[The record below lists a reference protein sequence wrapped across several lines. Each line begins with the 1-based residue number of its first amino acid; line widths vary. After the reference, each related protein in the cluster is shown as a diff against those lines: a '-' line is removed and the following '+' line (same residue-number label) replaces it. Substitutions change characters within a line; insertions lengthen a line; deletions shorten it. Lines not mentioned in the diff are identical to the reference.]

1 MTEQKGIGDLADHWL
16 FAGVP
21 AAELGAVFDGSRVAH
36 FFPGD
41 PVFREGEPTDGLY
54 LITGGSARVSAIA
67 DNGETLLAA
76 VGANDVLGEMG
87 VLDGKPRSATAMA
100 VSVVTACFIP
110 ADTFL
115 DLLERSPT
123 VALRVLT
130 LLAQRL
136 RQANGRLGELPAAT
150 VVPAGQPIE

>member
-1 MTEQKGIGDLADHWL
+1 MTEQKSSELPDHWL
-16 FAGVP
+16 FVGISP
-21 AAELGAVFDGSRVAH
+21 AELGPLLDRCRVAN

-41 PVFREGEPTDGLY
+41 ALFREGEPTDGLY
-54 LITGGSARVSAIA
+54 LITGGSARVSTITE
-67 DNGETLLAA
+67 NGETLLAA

-110 ADTFL
+110 ADAFL
-115 DLLERSPT
+115 DALERSPA
-123 VALRVLT
+123 VALRMLT

-136 RQANGRLGELPAAT
+136 RQANGRLGELPVAT
-150 VVPAGQPIE
+150 VIRAGDGLD